1 MSKAEQVE
9 WHLRRGHYLGEISA
23 LCFLHLPPHLSSL
36 PFLLAG
42 TGSQIL
48 VYDLVSGKMINSFQ
62 VFDGI
67 RVHGITLECYH
78 RQLAGSAFA
87 LQIAIFGERRV
98 KLFNLQIEQDN
109 QQFPCFHLELTL
121 IHSLPKVGHW
131 VLDVCFLKD
140 GATSSEGGR
149 YLAIG
154 CSDNSVCFWDILR
167 RNVFS
172 DVKSSE
178 RCLLYS
184 MRMWGDEVESL
195 LIASG
200 TIFNE
205 IIVWKVVSRN
215 HATALG
221 SPVEN
226 KVQLIIDV
234 DFQLPV
240 LKYEDVLISRL
251 VGHEGSIFRIAW
263 FPNGLK
269 LVSVSDDRSARIWE
283 IQAEKASSYS
293 LADDSFN
300 HLTGPVLFGHN
311 ARIWDCCIYDSLII
325 TAGEDCTC
333 RVWDHDGRELN
344 MIREHIGR
352 GIWRCLYD
360 PHSSLLVTAGF
371 DSAIKVRLHK
381 SSKGLELSKGEEAFI
396 DKKET
401 FALRIPNS
409 CEHVDLMDSKSEY
422 VRCLHFSREDSLYV
436 ATNKGYLYH
445 VGLFDNGAF
454 EWTELVRISEGA
466 PIICMDLLSNCSN
479 FPDEVEDWVAVGDG
493 KGSMAIVQVVCGA
506 RNPKVEFVYTWS
518 AEKERHL
525 LGTYWCKSL
534 GNRFIFTVSPGGSL
548 KLWRLGHS
556 LQSASLSGST
566 CPIAEFVSCFG
577 MRIMCMDA
585 SFDEEVLVCGDI
597 RGNLILFSLP
607 RVLLSG
613 VSVAAE
619 VQASPMNYFKG
630 AHGISS
636 VCSVSIV
643 GLCSGQV
650 EIHSTGADGCICY
663 LQHDRDLLN
672 LEFIGMKQAKEL
684 SAVRSIFSITDCSEN
699 SAVGNYAVGF
709 ASSNFIIWNLTAENK
724 VIQISCGGWRRPHS
738 YYLGDVPEMKNCFAF
753 VKDDIIHVHRR
764 WVTENERQTYPQNL
778 HLQFHGREIH
788 SLCFISGHSLSSSEE
803 EQGFFSGYTWIATGC
818 EDGTVRL
825 TGTEPGK
832 ENWLTSKLLGEHV
845 GGSAVRS
852 ICSVAKIYIF
862 RSDLLGM
869 PNEVCRQNATL
880 EERDIPFILISVG
893 AKRVV
898 TAWKQ
903 IIRTSNK
910 RVETGSSSL
919 DNKHEK
925 GLSSSSATMP
935 LLSFQWLSTDMPSKS
950 TSYAKRQNT
959 KEVFE
964 TAENACIMKSNAVS
978 GESLFSEYKKMD
990 HEDKFEN
997 DWRYLAVTA
1006 FLVKV
1011 AESRISV
1018 CFVIVACSDAT
1029 VTVRALVLPYRL
1041 WFDVASLAPLSSPV
1055 LALQHVVVPKF
1066 LPSKGNVQIGS
1077 LYTVISGSTDG
1088 SIAFWDLTECVG
1100 NFMQRISTLKT
1111 ENYIEFQKRP
1121 RTGRGSQGG
1130 RWWRSINSHNLK
1142 KKPGGSK
1149 SFGHHVLEGK
1159 FDTGFVS
1166 METAESSNEMQ
1177 NHMCTTFDVS
1187 FSEQRSSP
1195 VSPQVSEHSSLVLE
1209 EKRDDSSSEL
1219 SAVAAIHVLNNVHQ
1233 SGVNC
1238 LCVSDIKDSVI
1249 FDSGFS
1255 FYVLSGGDDQALSCL
1270 RCDLEINHTGQ
1281 NSENF
1286 TAENHCTTST
1296 VNKEERSTCCQ
1307 IQNHQIKF
1315 LSLDKVNSAHSSAV
1329 KGVWSD
1335 GRWVFSTGLD
1345 QRVRCWNLDRGRLV
1359 ERANLVI
1366 SVPEPEALDVKA
1378 CGRNY
1383 YLIAIAGRGIQMV
1396 EFFPSSGMDSGE

>member
-67 RVHGITLECYH
+67 RVHGITLEYYL

-172 DVKSSE
+172 DVKSTE

-226 KVQLIIDV
+226 KVQMVIDV
-234 DFQLPV
+234 DFQIPV

-293 LADDSFN
+293 LADNSFN

-333 RVWDHDGRELN
+333 RVWDHDGREHS

-352 GIWRCLYD
+352 GVWRCLYD

-381 SSKGLELSKGEEAFI
+381 SFKGLELSKGEEAFI
-396 DKKET
+396 DRKET

-454 EWTELVRISEGA
+454 EWTELVRISEGV
-466 PIICMDLLSNCSN
+466 PIICMDLLSNCSS

-493 KGSMAIVQVVCGA
+493 KGSMAIVKVVCGA

-556 LQSASLSGST
+556 LQSASLTGSRSCDT

-619 VQASPMNYFKG
+619 VKVSPMNYFKG

-738 YYLGDVPEMKNCFAF
+738 YYLGEVPEMKNCFAF

-764 WVTENERQTYPQNL
+764 WVTENEGQIYPQNL

-825 TGTEPGK
+825 TGTEPCK

-869 PNEVCRQNATL
+869 PNENTRRWTMKINL
-880 EERDIPFILISVG
+880 
-893 AKRVV
+893 KM
-898 TAWKQ
+898 
-903 IIRTSNK
+903 
-910 RVETGSSSL
+910 TG
-919 DNKHEK
+919 
-925 GLSSSSATMP
+925 G
-935 LLSFQWLSTDMPSKS
+935 
-950 TSYAKRQNT
+950 
-959 KEVFE
+959 
-964 TAENACIMKSNAVS
+964 
-978 GESLFSEYKKMD
+978 
-990 HEDKFEN
+990 
-997 DWRYLAVTA
+997 YLAVTA

-1066 LPSKGNVQIGS
+1066 LPSKGDVQIGS

-1159 FDTGFVS
+1159 FDTGLVS

-1177 NHMCTTFDVS
+1177 NHMCTTSDVS

-1195 VSPQVSEHSSLVLE
+1195 VSPQVSEDSSLVLE
-1209 EKRDDSSSEL
+1209 EKRDDSSSEM

-1238 LCVSDIKDSVI
+1238 LCVSVIKDSVI

-1286 TAENHCTTST
+1286 TAENHCMTST
-1296 VNKEERSTCCQ
+1296 VNKEERSICCQ

-1329 KGVWSD
+1329 KGVWTD

-1359 ERANLVI
+1359 ERANLVH

-1383 YLIAIAGRGIQMV
+1383 YLIAIAGRGMQMV
-1396 EFFPSSGMDSGE
+1396 EFFPSSGMDR